1 MTGANLPGLDLARLG
16 QYLRHAEPMLAA
28 DSFTAELARGG
39 RSNLTYFVTTSSGQE
54 FVLRRPPLGHV
65 QATAHD
71 MAREYRVMSA
81 LAPTDVAVPRT
92 FHLCTDTE
100 VLGAPFYLMERV
112 IGEVIQT
119 EKQTSALG
127 TNRARMISENVIDT
141 LVALHACE
149 PDQIGLSDFGR
160 TAGFLERQVSRWS
173 KQLEGSRS
181 RDIAGIDELLNKL
194 ATSIPSTKRNSIV
207 HGDFRLDNC
216 IIGAN
221 DEVAAVVDWEMA
233 TLGDSFTDLGLFVV
247 YWDGL
252 SKIVGNPVANGIKP
266 EYGFPTAA
274 DLLQRYATKS
284 ESELSQIEWY
294 IAFGYFKLAVILE
307 GIYLRF
313 SQGQTVGPGFAE
325 IGPLVEPLVSC
336 GHHALRGE

>member
-16 QYLRHAEPMLAA
+16 DYLRHAEPMLAA
-28 DSFTAELARGG
+28 DSLTAELARGG

-81 LAPTDVAVPRT
+81 LSATDVAVPRT
-92 FHLCTDTE
+92 FHLCTDVE
-100 VLGAPFYLMERV
+100 VLGTPFYLMERV
-112 IGEVIQT
+112 VGEVIQT

-127 TNRARMISENVIDT
+127 TDRARMISENVIDT

-160 TAGFLERQVSRWS
+160 IEGFLERQVSRWS

-181 RDIAGIDELLNKL
+181 RDISGIDELLKKL
-194 ATSIPSTKRNSIV
+194 FSRIPTTKRNSIV

-216 IIGAN
+216 IINAN

-252 SKIVGNPVANGIKP
+252 SQIVGNPVANGIKP

-313 SQGQTVGPGFAE
+313 SQGQTVGSGFAE

-336 GHHALRGE
+336 GHRALRGE

>member
-1 MTGANLPGLDLARLG
+1 MMEANLPGLDLDRLG
-16 QYLRHAEPMLAA
+16 DYLRRAEPTLAA

-39 RSNLTYFVTTSSGQE
+39 RSNLTYFVTAANGQE

-71 MAREYRVMSA
+71 MAREYRIMSA
-81 LAPTDVAVPRT
+81 LAPPAVPVPQT
-92 FHLCTDTE
+92 FHLCTDVE

-112 IGEVIQT
+112 IGDVIQS
-119 EKQTSALG
+119 EKQTAALG
-127 TNRARMISENVIDT
+127 IDRAKAISHHVIDT

-149 PDQIGLSDFGR
+149 PDQIGLGDFGR
-160 TAGFLERQVSRWS
+160 TEGFLERQVSRWS

-181 RDIAGIDELLNKL
+181 RDIAGIDDLLHKL
-194 ATSIPSTKRNSIV
+194 ANSIPGTQRNSIV

-221 DEVAAVVDWEMA
+221 NEVAAVVDWEMA

-252 SKIVGNPVANGIKP
+252 SQIVGNPVANGIKP
-266 EYGFPTAA
+266 EYGFPSAS
-274 DLLQRYATKS
+274 DLLQRYALKS
-284 ESELSQIEWY
+284 GSELSHIEWY

-336 GHHALRGE
+336 GHRALRGE

>member
-1 MTGANLPGLDLARLG
+1 MMEANLPGLDLDRLG
-16 QYLRHAEPMLAA
+16 DYLRRAEPTLAA

-39 RSNLTYFVTTSSGQE
+39 RSNLTYFVTSLTGRE

-81 LAPTDVAVPRT
+81 LTNTEVAVPHT
-92 FHLCTDTE
+92 FHLCTDAD

-112 IGEVIQT
+112 AGQVIQS
-119 EKQTSALG
+119 EKQTAALG
-127 TNRARMISENVIDT
+127 IDRAKAISHHVIDT

-149 PDQIGLSDFGR
+149 PDQIGLGDFGR
-160 TAGFLERQVSRWS
+160 TEGFLERQVSRWS

-181 RDIAGIDELLNKL
+181 RDLAGIDDLLHKL
-194 ATSIPSTKRNSIV
+194 ANSIPATKRNSIV

-221 DEVAAVVDWEMA
+221 NEVAAVVDWEMA

-252 SKIVGNPVANGIKP
+252 SQIVGNPVANGITP
-266 EYGFPTAA
+266 AYGFPSAS
-274 DLLQRYATKS
+274 DLLQRYALKS
-284 ESELSQIEWY
+284 GSELSHIEWY

-307 GIYLRF
+307 GIFLRF

-336 GHHALRGE
+336 GHRALRGE

>member
-1 MTGANLPGLDLARLG
+1 MTGANLPGLDLGRLG
-16 QYLRHAEPMLAA
+16 EYLRHAEPKLAS

-39 RSNLTYFVTTSSGQE
+39 RSNLTYFVTATNGQE

-81 LAPTDVAVPRT
+81 LTPTEVAVPHT
-92 FHLCTDTE
+92 FHLCTDAD

-112 IGEVIQT
+112 AGEVIQS

-127 TNRARMISENVIDT
+127 KERAHTISENVIDT

-149 PDQIGLSDFGR
+149 PDQIGLDDFGR
-160 TAGFLERQVSRWS
+160 TEGFLDRQVSRWS

-181 RDIAGIDELLNKL
+181 RDIAGIDDLLNKL
-194 ATSIPSTKRNSIV
+194 ANSIPTTKRNSIV

-216 IIGAN
+216 IIGADN
-221 DEVAAVVDWEMA
+221 RVAAVVDWEMA

-252 SKIVGNPVANGIKP
+252 SQIVGNPVANGIKP
-266 EYGFPTAA
+266 EYGFPTAL

-284 ESELSQIEWY
+284 GSELSHIEWY

-313 SQGQTVGPGFAE
+313 SQGQTVGSGFAE

-336 GHHALRGE
+336 GHRALRGE

>member
-1 MTGANLPGLDLARLG
+1 MMEANLPGLDLDRLG
-16 QYLRHAEPMLAA
+16 DYLRRAEPTLAA

-39 RSNLTYFVTTSSGQE
+39 RSNLTYFVTAANGQE

-81 LAPTDVAVPRT
+81 LTNTEVAVPHT
-92 FHLCTDTE
+92 FHLCTDAD
-100 VLGAPFYLMERV
+100 VLGAP
-112 IGEVIQT
+112 ID
-119 EKQTSALG
+119 
-127 TNRARMISENVIDT
+127 RAKAISHHVIDT

-149 PDQIGLSDFGR
+149 PDQIGLGDFGR
-160 TAGFLERQVSRWS
+160 TEGFLERQVSRWS

-181 RDIAGIDELLNKL
+181 RDIAGIDDLLHKL
-194 ATSIPSTKRNSIV
+194 ANSIPATKRNSIV

-221 DEVAAVVDWEMA
+221 NEVAAVVDWEMA

-252 SKIVGNPVANGIKP
+252 SQIVGNPVANGIKP
-266 EYGFPTAA
+266 EYGFPSAS
-274 DLLQRYATKS
+274 DLLERYARKS
-284 ESELSQIEWY
+284 GSELSNIEWY

-336 GHHALRGE
+336 GHRALRGE

>member
-1 MTGANLPGLDLARLG
+1 MTAANLPGLDLGRLG
-16 QYLRHAEPMLAA
+16 EYLRHAEPKLAS

-39 RSNLTYFVTTSSGQE
+39 RSNLTYFVTATNGQE

-81 LAPTDVAVPRT
+81 LTPTEVAVPHT
-92 FHLCTDTE
+92 FHLCTDAD

-112 IGEVIQT
+112 AGEVIQS
-119 EKQTSALG
+119 EKQTCALG
-127 TNRARMISENVIDT
+127 TERAHAMSENVIDT

-149 PDQIGLSDFGR
+149 PDQIGLGDFGR
-160 TAGFLERQVSRWS
+160 TEGFLERQVSRWS

-181 RDIAGIDELLNKL
+181 RDIAGIDDLLNKL
-194 ATSIPSTKRNSIV
+194 ANSIPTTKRNSIV

-216 IIGAN
+216 IIGADN
-221 DEVAAVVDWEMA
+221 RVAAVVDWEMA

-252 SKIVGNPVANGIKP
+252 SQIVGNPVANGIKP
-266 EYGFPTAA
+266 EYGFPTAT

-284 ESELSQIEWY
+284 GSELSHIEWY
-294 IAFGYFKLAVILE
+294 IALGYFKLAVILE

-313 SQGQTVGPGFAE
+313 SQGQTVGSGFAE

-336 GHHALRGE
+336 GHSALRGE